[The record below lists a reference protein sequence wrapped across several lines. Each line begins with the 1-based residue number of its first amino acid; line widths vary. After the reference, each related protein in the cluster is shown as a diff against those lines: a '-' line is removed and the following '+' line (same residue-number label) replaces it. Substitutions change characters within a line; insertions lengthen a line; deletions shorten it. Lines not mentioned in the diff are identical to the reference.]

1 MRRRTA
7 RIAALAACAW
17 LAGPAAAEVEG
28 PLPALHDVTG
38 VAAGDVLNL
47 RAGPDPDADL
57 VGMLAPDARDIEVV
71 ELGRAPSG
79 AAWALVARPE
89 GGAWAAARFLARQ
102 DVQDG
107 TGWLPPINCTGTE
120 PFWSFELGTGEIA
133 ALRMPDS
140 EAAPV
145 FVTRRT
151 VSANDP
157 RGHGVTARWDGP
169 EGDPA
174 TFGITG
180 APVTALIR
188 RAACSDGM
196 SDRPYGLAID
206 LLAGTLGPDG
216 RSETAHLSGCCRLAA
231 PR

>member
-1 MRRRTA
+1 MQWCTA
-7 RIAALAACAW
+7 RIAALAACMS
-17 LAGPAAAEVEG
+17 LAGPAAAEAEG
-28 PLPALHDVTG
+28 PLPALHEVTG

-47 RAGPDPDADL
+47 RAGPDPSADL
-57 VGMLAPDARDIEVV
+57 VGTLAPDARDVEVV
-71 ELGRAPSG
+71 ELRRAPSG
-79 AAWALVARPE
+79 AAWARVARPE
-89 GGAWAAARFLARQ
+89 GGAWAAARYLARQ
-102 DVQDG
+102 DGQDG
-107 TGWLPPINCTGTE
+107 TGWLPPMLCAGNE
-120 PFWSFELGTGEIA
+120 PFWSFDLGDGEIA
-133 ALRMPDS
+133 ALGMHGF

-169 EGDPA
+169 EGDPS

-216 RSETAHLSGCCRLAA
+216 RAQAAHLSGCCRLAA
-231 PR
+231 P